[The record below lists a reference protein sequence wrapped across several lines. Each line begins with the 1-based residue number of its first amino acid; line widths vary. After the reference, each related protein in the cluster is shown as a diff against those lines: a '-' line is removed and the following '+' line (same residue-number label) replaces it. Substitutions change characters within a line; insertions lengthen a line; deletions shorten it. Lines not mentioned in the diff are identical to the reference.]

1 MASLG
6 LGAIGEPAF
15 HHLLEPA
22 LGDAAT
28 IAGIGVA
35 TAFAFLII
43 TTLHVVIGE
52 LSPRASP
59 SHARRRSSWRSRP

>member
-6 LGAIGEPAF
+6 LGAIGERAF

-28 IAGIGVA
+28 VAGFGLA
-35 TAFAFLII
+35 AALAFLII

-52 LSPRASP
+52 LSQRAS
-59 SHARRRSSWRSRP
+59 RSPVRHRSRWR